1 MPNCQVL
8 FSDHSGQTHYKQKSD
23 FLVPSHGCVIQFGSF
38 PKYLLFTIIGITM
51 ATQHKQIDEQT
62 LENLLYLSRLSP
74 ESTDMETLKK
84 QVDEIVG
91 YFDIL
96 SKYDDS
102 ENPYDAYP
110 TTTADQLRDD
120 TVVDGLEMTDVKKVS
135 ENFMDGYFQVPKVL
149 GAGA

>member
-1 MPNCQVL
+1 
-8 FSDHSGQTHYKQKSD
+8 
-23 FLVPSHGCVIQFGSF
+23 
-38 PKYLLFTIIGITM
+38 M
-51 ATQHKQIDEQT
+51 ATTHKKIDQET

-91 YFDIL
+91 YFEIL

-110 TTTADQLRDD
+110 STQVEKLRGDE
-120 TVVDGLEMTDVKKVS
+120 VVEGLEITDVKKVS
-135 ENFMDGYFQVPKVL
+135 KDFMDGYFQVPKVL

>member
-1 MPNCQVL
+1 M
-8 FSDHSGQTHYKQKSD
+8 S
-23 FLVPSHGCVIQFGSF
+23 
-38 PKYLLFTIIGITM
+38 
-51 ATQHKQIDEQT
+51 TQHKQIDEQT

-120 TVVDGLEMTDVKKVS
+120 TVVDGLEMADVKKVS

>member
-1 MPNCQVL
+1 MSEHKTV
-8 FSDHSGQTHYKQKSD
+8 DQT
-23 FLVPSHGCVIQFGSF
+23 
-38 PKYLLFTIIGITM
+38 
-51 ATQHKQIDEQT
+51 T

-74 ESTDMETLKK
+74 ESTDMATLKK
-84 QVDEIVG
+84 QVDEIIG

-110 TTTADQLRDD
+110 S
-120 TVVDGLEMTDVKKVS
+120 TVVEKLREDEVVAGLDIPNVKNVS

-149 GAGA
+149 GEGA

>member
-1 MPNCQVL
+1 MERQRNGEKPGPRQWETPLYL
-8 FSDHSGQTHYKQKSD
+8 FHNS
-23 FLVPSHGCVIQFGSF
+23 
-38 PKYLLFTIIGITM
+38 LLFI
-51 ATQHKQIDEQT
+51 KIDSMKTVDETT

-74 ESTDMETLKK
+74 ESTDMATLKK

-110 TTTADQLRDD
+110 STEAEKLRDD
-120 TVVDGLEMTDVKKVS
+120 SIVEGLDIPAVKQVTDK
-135 ENFMDGYFQVPKVL
+135 FMDGYFQVPKVL
-149 GAGA
+149 GEGA

>member
-1 MPNCQVL
+1 
-8 FSDHSGQTHYKQKSD
+8 
-23 FLVPSHGCVIQFGSF
+23 
-38 PKYLLFTIIGITM
+38 M
-51 ATQHKQIDEQT
+51 ATQHKEIDAET

-74 ESTDMETLKK
+74 ESTDIQTLKK
-84 QVDEIVG
+84 QVDDILG
-91 YFDIL
+91 YFEIL

-110 TTTADQLRDD
+110 KTEADKLRGD
-120 TVVDGLEMTDVKKVS
+120 TVVEGLEISDVKKVS

>member
-1 MPNCQVL
+1 MSNNKRTV
-8 FSDHSGQTHYKQKSD
+8 
-23 FLVPSHGCVIQFGSF
+23 
-38 PKYLLFTIIGITM
+38 
-51 ATQHKQIDEQT
+51 DETT

-74 ESTDMETLKK
+74 ESTDMATLKK

-110 TTTADQLRDD
+110 STDAEKLREDEI
-120 TVVDGLEMTDVKKVS
+120 VGGLEMRDVKKIN
-135 ENFMDGYFQVPKVL
+135 EAEFMDGYFQVPKVL
-149 GAGA
+149 GEGA